1 MLGAAVTHRRCSYCK
16 QQRGATGS
24 LEGVEMRAERRVKGW
39 RHKGRKK
46 AAPAPRPPVAVTVA
60 ARPPAMPS
68 RGADFG
74 TDRPPAVPRHGM
86 SSRRPAAARAPG
98 AARPPAVP
106 RRSTNSRRRPACLA
120 AAARAPIAAWP
131 PAPPRHGLR
140 SRHLRGQRW
149 QARSRCRRI
158 RAELRIC
165 GSSTKWLQ
173 RAGTPRLR
181 RWRCSVSTPLAGLRL
196 EPVPELLLE
205 PLS

>member
-39 RHKGRKK
+39 RNKWRKK

-74 TDRPPAVPRHGM
+74 TARPPAVPRHGM

-98 AARPPAVP
+98 AARPPAV
-106 RRSTNSRRRPACLA
+106 RPACLA
-120 AAARAPIAAWP
+120 ATARAPIAAWP

-140 SRHLRGQRW
+140 SRHLGGQRW
-149 QARSRCRRI
+149 QTRSRCRRS

-165 GSSTKWLQ
+165 GSSTTKWLQ

-181 RWRCSVSTPLAGLRL
+181 RWSCSIPTPLAGSGAA
-196 EPVPELLLE
+196 LE
-205 PLS
+205 PLSEAEPC